1 MTVGRRSFVRTLCFG
16 ALLAWR
22 IPARAQGSH
31 FEINMDELID
41 DTRNG
46 RIIARGGVEIRYFGE
61 ILTAD
66 EVSYDRGTRK
76 LSARGRIQLQEA
88 DGKISRTDA
97 MNLTDDLRDAFVS
110 YARRQN
116 LRIER

>member
-1 MTVGRRSFVRTLCFG
+1 MYVGRRDFLHMACCG
-16 ALLAWR
+16 LLLYAP
-22 IPARAQGSH
+22 ILAHAQSSH

-41 DTRNG
+41 DTQNG
-46 RIIARGGVEIRYFGE
+46 RVVARGKVEIRYFGE

-76 LSARGRIQLQEA
+76 LSARGHIQLLEA
-88 DGKISRTDA
+88 DGKLSSGDAIS
-97 MNLTDDLRDAFVS
+97 LTDELRDAFVS

-116 LRIER
+116 IRIAR